1 MPTEYAKYMTAL
13 KRRADYL
20 AGKVANTRGEG
31 RGASYDA
38 VELRA
43 LQWAIRELSR
53 GLGESVHD
61 AGTHVVFRR

>member
-1 MPTEYAKYMTAL
+1 MPSEYVKYMSAL

-20 AGKVANTRGEG
+20 ASRLVNTHREG
-31 RGASYDA
+31 RGASYDI

-61 AGTHVVFRR
+61 VGTHEVFHR